1 MKDLRNY
8 PLLAHNTFGMD
19 VRASRFVEY
28 ASEEELR
35 SFLMQPR
42 EEVPLLAMAGVI
54 CFSCTISKALSC
66 IRLSGGFV

>member
-42 EEVPLLAMAGVI
+42 EEVPLLAI
-54 CFSCTISKALSC
+54 
-66 IRLSGGFV
+66 GGP

>member
-28 ASEEELR
+28 ASEGASLV
-35 SFLMQPR
+35 LDAAP
-42 EEVPLLAMAGVI
+42 
-54 CFSCTISKALSC
+54 
-66 IRLSGGFV
+66 

>member
-28 ASEEELR
+28 ASEEEL
-35 SFLMQPR
+35 P
-42 EEVPLLAMAGVI
+42 GD
-54 CFSCTISKALSC
+54 SCNH
-66 IRLSGGFV
+66 RDR

>member
-28 ASEEELR
+28 ASEEELGAFVGDR
-35 SFLMQPR
+35 GR
-42 EEVPLLAMAGVI
+42 E
-54 CFSCTISKALSC
+54 
-66 IRLSGGFV
+66 

>member
-19 VRASRFVEY
+19 MRASRFVEY

-42 EEVPLLAMAGVI
+42 EEVPLLAIGGGSNLL
-54 CFSCTISKALSC
+54 FLHDF
-66 IRLSGGFV
+66 GGFV